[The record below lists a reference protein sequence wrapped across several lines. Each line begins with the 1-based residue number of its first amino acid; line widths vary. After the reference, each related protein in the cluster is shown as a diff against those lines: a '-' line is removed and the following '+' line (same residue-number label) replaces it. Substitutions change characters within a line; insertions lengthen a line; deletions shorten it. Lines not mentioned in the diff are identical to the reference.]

1 MNRNMITVLE
11 KERNGF
17 NMMDLYDL
25 NEELCYGVQEDNFKT
40 LGIIFICFVD
50 VGFKF
55 EGLQNRCLIR
65 CPFLIWLIVSSISC
79 QPAFLID

>member
-25 NEELCYGVQEDNFKT
+25 NEELCYGV
-40 LGIIFICFVD
+40 
-50 VGFKF
+50 
-55 EGLQNRCLIR
+55 
-65 CPFLIWLIVSSISC
+65 
-79 QPAFLID
+79 